1 MGGTVRRRVP
11 AMSLSPHGGQLNTV
25 AAYSPVHGVPVVD
38 AQQVV
43 AAAPLGDV
51 AVVGV
56 GTGVEVVMAALG
68 NHPVGHPVADPFEE
82 DLVVS
87 CGDAGDGLALDHPSN
102 HLGQGRAASHQPHE
116 HHRHG
121 YHHCYLDTHLFLL
134 HYGEGYC
141 FSACPLSVLP
151 PSAY

>member
-25 AAYSPVHGVPVVD
+25 AAYSPVHGVPIVD

-68 NHPVGHPVADPFEE
+68 DHLVAHPRWWATTFVSHITPGILRRTDFSKNGHLADARSSLP
-82 DLVVS
+82 DSL
-87 CGDAGDGLALDHPSN
+87 
-102 HLGQGRAASHQPHE
+102 
-116 HHRHG
+116 
-121 YHHCYLDTHLFLL
+121 YLL
-134 HYGEGYC
+134 
-141 FSACPLSVLP
+141 
-151 PSAY
+151 